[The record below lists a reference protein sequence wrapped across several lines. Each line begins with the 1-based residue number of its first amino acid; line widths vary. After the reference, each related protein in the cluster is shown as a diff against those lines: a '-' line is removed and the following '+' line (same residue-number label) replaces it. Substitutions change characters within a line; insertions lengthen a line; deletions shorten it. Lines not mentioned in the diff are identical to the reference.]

1 MESGSDSRMTE
12 ITVPHGGWDVQPG
25 LNFILISFHRLS
37 SLLERHL
44 ESPLRRV
51 DLLYNASV
59 ANPVPF
65 WLWTF
70 ARSDTLTMNRTAT
83 TNHGIAM
90 HGYIRWWIA
99 YRFLVKPLLSWHS
112 SERSSICVRC
122 SLNSASLS
130 NRSISADQ
138 RRCLSHYHKLVD
150 FSQIAEGKDRS
161 GVESKPTV
169 CRQEVQKWNACRR
182 ALSFRLAARDW
193 FLDWYL
199 LTGLIVLI

>member
-1 MESGSDSRMTE
+1 
-12 ITVPHGGWDVQPG
+12 
-25 LNFILISFHRLS
+25 
-37 SLLERHL
+37 
-44 ESPLRRV
+44 
-51 DLLYNASV
+51 
-59 ANPVPF
+59 
-65 WLWTF
+65 
-70 ARSDTLTMNRTAT
+70 MNRTAT

-169 CRQEVQKWNACRR
+169 CRQEVQKWNTCRR
-182 ALSFRLAARDW
+182 ALKLQTCSQRLVLRLISPNG
-193 FLDWYL
+193 LDSAHLATQFHSMVTVAVEWRCRIEHF
-199 LTGLIVLI
+199 TGRSGTLNVADSQCVIADDGTINIASSLICCANRVHS